1 VGTSFA
7 TGLVSGT
14 GGRAGGLVGNNEGGA
29 VRDSFATGRVV
40 GPAEVG
46 GLVGRNA
53 GLVNDSYA
61 TAAVTGFAEPPT
73 APERV
78 GGLVGLNDAG
88 RVNRAYAAGP
98 VRVPGDGDG
107 VDVGGLVGATVGGE
121 AIDAYWD
128 VETSGL
134 TTSAGGT
141 GLTTAWMTGATP
153 LATMPGLSIALEGRW
168 RLREG
173 YPGLAS
179 EDVPPFL
186 VVEVTGTTSPVEEGE
201 TVRVDAVVSNYGG
214 AQARDTV
221 VLTLVDAGGSARER
235 DRDERFARVDVG
247 QRDGVELSWT
257 TRVGDRGR
265 YTATVSTANDSAA
278 ASVRVQPG
286 PGPSPFPDRVPG
298 VAGRTPAD
306 RDGDGLY
313 EDVNGDGTA
322 DLDDVFDLAF
332 ADHAAINDRAGWRR
346 ALDFDGN
353 GVVDVNDAFELA
365 FL

>member
-1 VGTSFA
+1 
-7 TGLVSGT
+7 
-14 GGRAGGLVGNNEGGA
+14 
-29 VRDSFATGRVV
+29 
-40 GPAEVG
+40 
-46 GLVGRNA
+46 
-53 GLVNDSYA
+53 
-61 TAAVTGFAEPPT
+61 VTGFAEPPT
-73 APERV
+73 APDRV

-88 RVNRAYAAGP
+88 RVYRAYAAGL
-98 VRVPGDGDG
+98 VRVSGDEDG
-107 VDVGGLVGATVGGE
+107 TGVGGLVGANVGGE
-121 AIDAYWD
+121 VADAYWD

-173 YPGLAS
+173 YPGLAL

-201 TVRVDAVVSNYGG
+201 TVRVDAVASNYGG

-221 VLTLVDAGGSARER
+221 RLTLSDADGIVRE
-235 DRDERFARVDVG
+235 RDERFARVDVG
-247 QRDGVELSWT
+247 QRDGVSLSWT

-265 YTATVSTANDSAA
+265 YVATVSTANDSAA

-286 PGPSPFPDRVPG
+286 PGRSPFPDRVPG

-306 RDGDGLY
+306 PDGDGLY
-313 EDVNGDGTA
+313 EDVNGDGVA

-346 ALDFDGN
+346 ALDFDGS
-353 GVVDVNDAFELA
+353 GAVDVDDAFELA